1 MRPMTVALHKALLS
15 RPTPTLFTT
24 SRVCRTTSRL
34 QDHVASPPFKYL
46 FRSSFPGTC
55 SAADRLG
62 TRFSVRPLSHITTQV
77 QGIPSLTH
85 RDCCALSNLTFLS
98 PSDDV

>member
-1 MRPMTVALHKALLS
+1 MKPMTVALHKALLS

-24 SRVCRTTSRL
+24 SRVCKTTSRL
-34 QDHVASPPFKYL
+34 HHSNTEAPFLVPAVLLTASA
-46 FRSSFPGTC
+46 RGFPYAHFHTSPRRC
-55 SAADRLG
+55 RVS
-62 TRFSVRPLSHITTQV
+62 QV
-77 QGIPSLTH
+77 SH